1 VSRIRLIKHESVPQ
15 TGSYEV
21 RFPDGRPSVY
31 HYFDDNPGRRS
42 ITDKMTSEE
51 ALQAAKALARAE
63 QDRRTSCG
71 RERSRAKPP
80 RPPGKGG

>member
-1 VSRIRLIKHESVPQ
+1 MTSIRIIKHESVPQ

-31 HYFDDNPGRRS
+31 HYFDDNPSPRS

-51 ALQAAKALARAE
+51 ALQAAKTLARAE
-63 QDRRTSCG
+63 QDKLDS
-71 RERSRAKPP
+71 
-80 RPPGKGG
+80 

>member
-1 VSRIRLIKHESVPQ
+1 MSRIRLIKHESVAQ

-51 ALQAAKALARAE
+51 ALHAAKTLARAE
-63 QDRRTSCG
+63 QD
-71 RERSRAKPP
+71 KLDHPP
-80 RPPGKGG
+80 N

>member
-1 VSRIRLIKHESVPQ
+1 MSRIRILKHEVVPQ

-31 HYFDDNPGRRS
+31 HYFDDNPSRRS

-51 ALQAAKALARAE
+51 ALQAAKTLARAE
-63 QDRRTSCG
+63 QDKLDS
-71 RERSRAKPP
+71 
-80 RPPGKGG
+80 

>member
-1 VSRIRLIKHESVPQ
+1 MTSIRIIKHESVPQ

-31 HYFDDNPGRRS
+31 HYFDDNPSRRS

-51 ALQAAKALARAE
+51 ALQAAKTPARAE
-63 QDRRTSCG
+63 QDKLVSD
-71 RERSRAKPP
+71 
-80 RPPGKGG
+80 